1 MTDGLFTSWT
11 MKLSQGS
18 VKFVVGC
25 WTRTGNTLVYTKEEM
40 SDWPWSSRS
49 PKYICECL
57 HYLLTWSNGFCGER
71 GKRGIVVE
79 NKSGPTI
86 PKCCYVKFVMNFP
99 FGEKKMKTREENRM
113 VKVDILFKTTLFGH
127 ILKKIQHNH
136 FFFGCMG
143 HSSWSIFGLH
153 LVWGRGGG

>member
-1 MTDGLFTSWT
+1 
-11 MKLSQGS
+11 
-18 VKFVVGC
+18 
-25 WTRTGNTLVYTKEEM
+25 
-40 SDWPWSSRS
+40 
-49 PKYICECL
+49 
-57 HYLLTWSNGFCGER
+57 
-71 GKRGIVVE
+71 
-79 NKSGPTI
+79 
-86 PKCCYVKFVMNFP
+86 MNFP